1 MFLFCSS
8 PTFFADNTATTPPNT
23 VGRVPTLSIILSRI
37 FKMFV
42 PPSTTNLI
50 KSLSTIVCDNDS
62 NEALKVSICQFIN

>member
-8 PTFFADNTATTPPNT
+8 PTFLVDNTAATPPNI

-50 KSLSTIVCDNDS
+50 KSLSTIVLDKDS
-62 NEALKVSICQFIN
+62 NEALKVSI